1 MKTILICPP
10 DNFSIEY
17 EINPWM
23 KTSNIIDKI
32 KVFNQYTTLKDI
44 FNKLNLAYKEITP
57 NKGLPD
63 QVFTTDV
70 GLVFKNTFIKANF
83 LYGPRKK
90 EADIAESFF
99 RQKKFKIETL
109 PEDIY
114 FEGGDVVRFGD
125 RFFLGYGKRTS
136 YEAAFHIQKI
146 INKQVVPVKLDDPY
160 FYHLDTLFSPIN
172 KDSALIYKKAISFDE
187 FKKITKFFKNV
198 IEVSDTDSK
207 HLACNNLVFNK
218 NIILPEGVSFD
229 LINKIKSQ
237 NLQIHK
243 LDFSEY
249 LKGGGGIHCV
259 SLEMH

>member
-1 MKTILICPP
+1 
-10 DNFSIEY
+10 
-17 EINPWM
+17 M

-83 LYGPRKK
+83 LYDPRKK

-146 INKQVVPVKLDDPY
+146 LNKQVVPVKLDDPY
-160 FYHLDTLFSPIN
+160 FYQLYTLFSPVN
-172 KDSALIYKKAISFDE
+172 EDTALIYKKALFYDE
-187 FKKITKFFKNV
+187 FIKITKFFKNV

-207 HLACNNLVFNK
+207 HLACNNLIFNK

-249 LKGGGGIHCV
+249 LKGGGGIHCA
-259 SLEMH
+259 SLEILE

>member
-146 INKQVVPVKLDDPY
+146 LNKQVVPVKLDDPY

-172 KDSALIYKKAISFDE
+172 KDTALIYQKALSQKE
-187 FKKITKFFKNV
+187 NAKITKYFKNI
-198 IEVSDTDSK
+198 IEVSDADS
-207 HLACNNLVFNK
+207 LRFACNNLVFN
-218 NIILPEGVSFD
+218 NNVILPEGISND

-237 NLQIHK
+237 DLQIHK